1 MFKSYFILNRLAN
14 EFNQKLTGFYVTR
27 AFSFEKEKLALILNK
42 GDEELSLEL
51 SVNPQLPYITLK
63 RKVSIP
69 KKNLIDFFSA
79 FLPAKLESIGISE
92 RDRIIKFLFDKASI
106 YFTIRGKNT
115 NVFLI
120 PFDGEIESFKKSS
133 EEVKEDFKNE
143 VSKTSF
149 ISGFNNIEIKD
160 TFIDA
165 IQLRKEYPFIG
176 KEIINEAKLCGEEI
190 SDKLTT
196 GTLTKVIESV
206 RSEKPVVF
214 IDEDSNEINLGV
226 ESSKI
231 FSFTKKE
238 IFPNV
243 ISALD
248 YFLIKKYSLAGV
260 SNKKKIIEKHLER
273 ELQKTTNKLN
283 DVNLKI
289 QRGSKE
295 EEYNRIA
302 NILLVNIDKLH
313 KGSDKIE
320 LTNIYN
326 TNEIII
332 IMLDPKHAPKQNVE
346 MYFEK
351 AKNERLSL
359 VKATQLEEETKK
371 RLSALQ
377 KTKEKLIKAETTDD
391 YYSIMKELKI
401 NDDVKKKPDNDIKN
415 KFRHYLVEK
424 KYHVFVGKDSK
435 TNDLLTLK
443 FAKQNDYWFHARS
456 VSGSHV
462 VLRNENHKEGI
473 PKNILKLV
481 ASIAAYHSKA
491 KTAGMVPVSYTQKK
505 YVVKKKGM
513 EPGKV
518 ALLKEEVLIVEP
530 EINKKCEYITD

>member
-27 AFSFEKEKLALILNK
+27 AFSFEKEKLALLLNK

-69 KKNLIDFFSA
+69 RKNLVDFFSS

-133 EEVKEDFKNE
+133 EEVKKDFKNE
-143 VSKTSF
+143 VCKTSF

-160 TFIDA
+160 TIVDA
-165 IQLRKEYPFIG
+165 TQLRKEYPFIG

-190 SDKLTT
+190 SDKIPAE
-196 GTLTKVIESV
+196 TLTKVIESV
-206 RSEKPVVF
+206 RIEKPVVF
-214 IDEDSNEINLGV
+214 IDEDSNEINLGM

-231 FSFTKKE
+231 FPFTKKE
-238 IFPNV
+238 IFPDV

-462 VLRNENHKEGI
+462 ILRNENPKEGV